1 MANKQ
6 ALMLFD
12 VKKDGRGGSVVI
24 DVDRGQVQASICVF
38 ETTDDSKG
46 SCKRL
51 AESLNAAIETALN
64 EC

>member
-1 MANKQ
+1 MRVPRV
-6 ALMLFD
+6 LILLLL
-12 VKKDGRGGSVVI
+12 S
-24 DVDRGQVQASICVF
+24 
-38 ETTDDSKG
+38 G

>member
-12 VKKDGRGGSVVI
+12 AQKDGRGGRVTI
-24 DVDRGQVQASICVF
+24 ALDRGQIQASICVF
-38 ETTDDSKG
+38 DTTDDSKG
-46 SCKRL
+46 VCKRL

-64 EC
+64 EP